1 VGEGV
6 RNQERQKESGGKRR
20 GKEES
25 EGGGERGEAGKR
37 GREWMMASGE
47 AN

>member
-1 VGEGV
+1 MGEGI

-25 EGGGERGEAGKR
+25 EGGRERGEAGKR
-37 GREWMMASGE
+37 GRGGMDDE